1 MLLNKQQ
8 VKDVDDLPSV
18 IVSVPEWSGDVK
30 VQLMSAKRRIA
41 FEKKNAN
48 AKTEVETM
56 IYLIMYSCINEDGS
70 LLFDPDS
77 DFDFL
82 ADKSASALMQVF
94 DSAVNVS
101 TLSKKG
107 MNEKAKNS

>member
-8 VKDVDDLPSV
+8 VRDVDDLPSV
-18 IVSVPEWSGDVK
+18 LVSVPEWGGDVK

-41 FEKKNAN
+41 FEKKNVL

-70 LLFDPDS
+70 LLFDPEN

-82 ADKSASALMQVF
+82 SNKSASALMQVF
-94 DSAVNVS
+94 DSAVNIS

-107 MNEKAKNS
+107 IQEKAKNS

>member
-18 IVSVPEWSGDVK
+18 VVHVEEWNGDVK
-30 VQLMSAKRRIA
+30 VQLMSAKRRIE

-48 AKTEVETM
+48 TKTEIDTM
-56 IYLIMYSCINEDGS
+56 VHLVMYSCINEDGS
-70 LLFDPDS
+70 LMFDEN
-77 DFDFL
+77 DFEFL
-82 ADKSASALMQVF
+82 CNKSAKALMQIF
-94 DSAVNVS
+94 DAAVNVS

-107 MNEKAKNS
+107 MQEKAKNS